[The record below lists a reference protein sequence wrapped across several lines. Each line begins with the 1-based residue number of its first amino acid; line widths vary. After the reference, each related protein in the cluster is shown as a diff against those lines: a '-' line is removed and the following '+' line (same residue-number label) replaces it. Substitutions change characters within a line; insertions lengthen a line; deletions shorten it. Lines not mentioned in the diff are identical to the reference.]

1 MKRDGASVPGTKQYN
16 CNMRQNRNL
25 GRVLGLLIVVLV
37 IVFLVSAVMGRYALR
52 PAEITELIREKL
64 TGQPFSDEA
73 SATVLFGSWL
83 PRIAAAM
90 LIGCALSMSGASY
103 QGIFRN
109 PMVSPDLLG
118 ASAGAGFGAALGF
131 LCDLPTVQTQLLAFC
146 MGMAAVFITL
156 MISRFVG
163 GKQES
168 SPVLLVLSGI
178 VVAAL
183 FQAFISIVKY
193 VADPFDTMPSIAFWL
208 MGGLTYVT
216 SSDILFLLVPVLAGS
231 VILFLLRWKIN
242 ILSFGND
249 EAESLGVSVNR
260 CRVIIIICSTFMT
273 AASVAVGGMIG
284 WVGLIV
290 PHFARILVGPDY
302 RRMLPCTAVLG
313 AAFLL
318 VVDDAARCPFPQ
330 DLPIGILTA
339 IIGAPVFVA
348 LLAKGRKG
356 FLA

>member
-1 MKRDGASVPGTKQYN
+1 MGQHRKLRGIIGILVLILCVLFLISAA
-16 CNMRQNRNL
+16 L
-25 GRVLGLLIVVLV
+25 GRYTL
-37 IVFLVSAVMGRYALR
+37 S
-52 PAEITELIREKL
+52 PAEILDLIKCRI
-64 TGQPFSDEA
+64 TGQPFSSESA
-73 SATVLFGSWL
+73 ATVLFGSRL
-83 PRIAAAM
+83 PRICVAM
-90 LIGCALSMSGASY
+90 LVGCALSVSGASY

-131 LCDLPTVQTQLLAFC
+131 LYGLPTIQTQLLAFC
-146 MGMAAVFITL
+146 TGLAAVFITL

-163 GKQES
+163 GGLDS
-168 SPVLLVLSGI
+168 SPILLVLSGI
-178 VVAAL
+178 VVSAL

-216 SSDILFLLVPVLAGS
+216 DSDVLFLLIPVLAGC
-231 VILFLLRWKIN
+231 VILILLRWKIN
-242 ILSFGND
+242 ILSFGSD
-249 EAESLGVSVNR
+249 EAESLGVPVR
-260 CRVIIIICSTFMT
+260 RYRGIIIICATFMT

-290 PHFARILVGPDY
+290 PHFARILAGPDY
-302 RRMLPCTAVLG
+302 RRMLPCTAVMG
-313 AAFLL
+313 AGFLL
-318 VVDDAARCPFPQ
+318 IVDDAARCPFPQ

-339 IIGAPVFVA
+339 IIGAPVFVT